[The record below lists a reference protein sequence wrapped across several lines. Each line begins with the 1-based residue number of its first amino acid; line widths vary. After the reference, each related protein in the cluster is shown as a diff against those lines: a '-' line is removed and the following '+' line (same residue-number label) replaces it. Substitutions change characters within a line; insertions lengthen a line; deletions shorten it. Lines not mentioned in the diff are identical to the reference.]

1 MTQPEAGIGGF
12 VNVRTFV
19 ADTTAVLGCC
29 TPSVWRQG
37 SSYLFRTS
45 TTIAAVFGLTAFAVS
60 VVAGLASG
68 VPATVVLMRAIVAMV
83 ACYAVG
89 RFAGHIGEH
98 VAAQFIASYK
108 AVRPIP
114 ADPSLGG
121 DSGGGAGAAPVST
134 GGKEAAEANP

>member
-1 MTQPEAGIGGF
+1 M
-12 VNVRTFV
+12 
-19 ADTTAVLGCC
+19 
-29 TPSVWRQG
+29 
-37 SSYLFRTS
+37 
-45 TTIAAVFGLTAFAVS
+45 S